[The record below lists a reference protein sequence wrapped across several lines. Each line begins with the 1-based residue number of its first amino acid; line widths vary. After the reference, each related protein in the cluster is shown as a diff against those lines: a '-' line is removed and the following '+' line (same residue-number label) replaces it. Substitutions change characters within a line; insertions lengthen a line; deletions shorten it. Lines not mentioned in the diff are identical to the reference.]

1 MFAAFA
7 ILLGVGLLL
16 RSHLRITQAV
26 TLNFLQSNS
35 PFSLISIR
43 NMTMICDILV
53 MMHLSDV

>member
-26 TLNFLQSNS
+26 TLNFLRSNS